1 MKKTYTKKQITE
13 AIAYWQKQLKKLNE
27 SDSTSK
33 LSYLKDVLNNASPEM
48 LNEEFAFNLDP
59 SLVEGIV
66 KQTCKALGVD
76 FEANYQKLEDATW
89 GNFNY
94 YYSLEAPE
102 LSDRGDGVVVIDG
115 GQNWTD
121 IIKA

>member
-33 LSYLKDVLNNASPEM
+33 LSYLRDVLNNASPDM
-48 LNEEFAFNLDP
+48 LNKEFAFSLDP

-94 YYSLEAPE
+94 YYSLEVPE
-102 LSDRGDGVVVIDG
+102 LQDRGDGVVVIDG
-115 GQNWTD
+115 G
-121 IIKA
+121 